1 MATTAGAFDRTDVF
15 ALRDQ
20 RTITG
25 SLGRQWA
32 DIFARRDRHQTA
44 ATMPRLHR
52 TTVLLPIGDQSID
65 LAYSSCDPGLPQWAG
80 SVLQSLS
87 ERWGVQPGWDSY
99 SASPTSLQLVVKLLN
114 ILSAL
119 LQEDSPAPQ
128 ITPLADGGVQAE
140 WHQQEQDLEVV
151 VPALENP
158 TYYYFH
164 GRTSEEEEAGLNANW
179 ARVQNL
185 INRLG

>member
-1 MATTAGAFDRTDVF
+1 MATTADAFYRTDVF

-20 RTITG
+20 RAIT
-25 SLGRQWA
+25 SSVGRQWA
-32 DIFARRDRHQTA
+32 DIFARRDRRETA
-44 ATMPRLHR
+44 ATMLRLHR
-52 TTVLLPIGDQSID
+52 ITVRLPIGDESVD
-65 LAYSSCDPGLPQWAG
+65 LVYSSYDPGLPEWAG

-99 SASPTSLQLVVKLLN
+99 SASPTSPHLVVKLLN

-119 LQEDSPAPQ
+119 LQEDSLAPQ

-140 WHQQEQDLEVV
+140 WHHEEKDFEVV
-151 VPALENP
+151 VPAMENP
-158 TYYYFH
+158 TYYYFDA
-164 GRTSEEEEAGLNANW
+164 RTSEEEEGGLNTNW

-185 INRLG
+185 INCLG